1 MLTGTIRSQVQLQML
16 DQKWQKKKTDMAA
29 GKKEDKELTAEER
42 EWQNYQEQMDKIR
55 ESDSYSQIYTKLK
68 SGGTLTEE
76 EIQRLKE
83 RDPEALAEYERAQA
97 EKKQYEKQLKNCRTK
112 EDVEK
117 LKMNRMGN
125 FAARAREI
133 TNNPYIPKHK
143 KVELMNQLNNEVC
156 LIADAH
162 ARFTKSAEYQELPT
176 EGEEQEKR
184 AKEAADRQDRE
195 ADQVQEAAD
204 RGDHADSTEEA
215 GRKKEADTGAGQN
228 VMAESENTGQVADT
242 SDRHLKTEDH
252 LAENECPDEKWHESH
267 ADTSMEPVE
276 MDIDFEKIYQSIQLF
291 LQKEGA
297 EKGKISLRI

>member
-29 GKKEDKELTAEER
+29 GRKEDKELTAEER
-42 EWQNYQEQMDKIR
+42 EWQNYQDQMDKIR

-83 RDPEALAEYERAQA
+83 KDPEALAEYERAQA

-125 FAARAREI
+125 FAARAKEI
-133 TNNPYIPKHK
+133 ANNPYIPKHK

-162 ARFTKSAEYQELPT
+162 ARFTNSAEYHDLPT

-184 AKEAADRQDRE
+184 AQEASDRQDGE
-195 ADQVQEAAD
+195 ADQVQEASDRQDRETDQVQEAAGSAD
-204 RGDHADSTEEA
+204 QTDRTEETT
-215 GRKKEADTGAGQN
+215 DVST
-228 VMAESENTGQVADT
+228 D
-242 SDRHLKTEDH
+242 
-252 LAENECPDEKWHESH
+252 
-267 ADTSMEPVE
+267 PVE
-276 MDIDFEKIYQSIQLF
+276 MDADFEKIYQSIQLF

>member
-1 MLTGTIRSQVQLQML
+1 MLTGTIRSQVQLQLL

-42 EWQNYQEQMDKIR
+42 EWQNYQDQMDKIR

-76 EIQRLKE
+76 EIQRRKE
-83 RDPEALAEYERAQA
+83 KDPEALAEYERAQA

-117 LKMNRMGN
+117 LKMNRVGN
-125 FAARAREI
+125 FAARAKEI
-133 TNNPYIPKHK
+133 ASNPYIPKHK

-162 ARFTKSAEYQELPT
+162 ARFTKSAEYHDLPT

-184 AKEAADRQDRE
+184 AQEVADRQDRE
-195 ADQVQEAAD
+195 TDQVQEAAGSADQTD
-204 RGDHADSTEEA
+204 RTEETTA
-215 GRKKEADTGAGQN
+215 GKEETDTG
-228 VMAESENTGQVADT
+228 T
-242 SDRHLKTEDH
+242 
-252 LAENECPDEKWHESH
+252 
-267 ADTSMEPVE
+267 EPVE
-276 MDIDFEKIYQSIQLF
+276 MDADFEKLYQNIRLF

-297 EKGKISLRI
+297 ENGKFSLQV

>member
-42 EWQNYQEQMDKIR
+42 EWQNYQDQMDKIR

-83 RDPEALAEYERAQA
+83 KDPEALAEYERAQA

-125 FAARAREI
+125 FAARAKEI
-133 TNNPYIPKHK
+133 ANNPYIPKHK

-156 LIADAH
+156 L
-162 ARFTKSAEYQELPT
+162 
-176 EGEEQEKR
+176 
-184 AKEAADRQDRE
+184 
-195 ADQVQEAAD
+195 
-204 RGDHADSTEEA
+204 
-215 GRKKEADTGAGQN
+215 
-228 VMAESENTGQVADT
+228 
-242 SDRHLKTEDH
+242 
-252 LAENECPDEKWHESH
+252 
-267 ADTSMEPVE
+267 
-276 MDIDFEKIYQSIQLF
+276 
-291 LQKEGA
+291 
-297 EKGKISLRI
+297 

>member
-1 MLTGTIRSQVQLQML
+1 MFTGTIRSQVQLQML
-16 DQKWQKKKTDMAA
+16 DQKWQKKKTDMAVR
-29 GKKEDKELTAEER
+29 KKEDKELTAEER
-42 EWQNYQEQMDKIR
+42 QWQNYQDQMDKIR
-55 ESDSYSQIYTKLK
+55 ESDSYSQIYNKLK

-76 EIQRLKE
+76 EIQRMKE
-83 RDPEALAEYERAQA
+83 KDPEALAEYERAQA

-117 LKMNRMGN
+117 LKMSRMGN
-125 FAARAREI
+125 FAARAKEI

-162 ARFTKSAEYQELPT
+162 TRFTKSAEYQELPT

-184 AKEAADRQDRE
+184 AQETADRQDRE
-195 ADQVQEAAD
+195 TDA
-204 RGDHADSTEEA
+204 
-215 GRKKEADTGAGQN
+215 
-228 VMAESENTGQVADT
+228 
-242 SDRHLKTEDH
+242 SDRHLKTEEH
-252 LAENECPDEKWHESH
+252 LAESDCPDEKRHESH
-267 ADTSMEPVE
+267 TDTGMEPVE
-276 MDIDFEKIYQSIQLF
+276 MDADFEKIYQSIQFF

>member
-42 EWQNYQEQMDKIR
+42 EWQNYQDQMDKIR

-97 EKKQYEKQLKNCRTK
+97 EKKQYEKQLKNCKTK

-125 FAARAREI
+125 FAARAKEI

-162 ARFTKSAEYQELPT
+162 ARFTKSAEYHDLPT

-184 AKEAADRQDRE
+184 APEAADRQDRE
-195 ADQVQEAAD
+195 ADPVQEAAERQD
-204 RGDHADSTEEA
+204 GEADQIQ
-215 GRKKEADTGAGQN
+215 KEAEVGTEQMELTDAENAGQ
-228 VMAESENTGQVADT
+228 MTDLSSRHPQTEDLSAES
-242 SDRHLKTEDH
+242 DH
-252 LAENECPDEKWHESH
+252 PDEEKLHRQQT
-267 ADTSMEPVE
+267 DTTTEPVE
-276 MDIDFEKIYQSIQLF
+276 MDIDFENIYQNIQLF
-291 LQKEGA
+291 LRKEGA
-297 EKGKISLRI
+297 GNGKFSLQV